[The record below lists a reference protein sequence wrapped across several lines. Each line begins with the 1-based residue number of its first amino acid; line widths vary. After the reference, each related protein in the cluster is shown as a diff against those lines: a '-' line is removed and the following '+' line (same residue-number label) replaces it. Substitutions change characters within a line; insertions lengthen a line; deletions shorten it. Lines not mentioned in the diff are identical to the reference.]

1 MEEST
6 SQNTHTRARTRIYLV
21 IGMGGMGFA
30 GGSGVGRAG
39 EDDEEGKQLL
49 LQGNGRG
56 AGQPPEDAFL
66 LAYAVY
72 FILGAGF
79 LLPWNAFITAVDYFA
94 YLYPGANVDRV
105 FAVCY
110 MLLGLLSLLLIVL
123 HGAHRSSPRFRIN
136 LGLALY
142 VLCLL
147 VVPVMDL
154 LYIRGRTGLYLGYY
168 VTVAA
173 VSVSGLGDALVQGGV
188 IGSAGELPERYM
200 QATCAGTAASGQR
213 NVPLSFLFL
222 LLFAKDL
229 IFFYF

>member
-1 MEEST
+1 
-6 SQNTHTRARTRIYLV
+6 
-21 IGMGGMGFA
+21 MGFA
-30 GGSGVGRAG
+30 GGSRAAGAG
-39 EDDEEGKQLL
+39 EDDEEGKRLL
-49 LQGNGRG
+49 LGGRG
-56 AGQPPEDAFL
+56 GGGPPEDAFHV
-66 LAYAVY
+66 AYAVY
-72 FILGAGF
+72 FALGAGF

-110 MLLGLLSLLLIVL
+110 TLLGLLSLLLIVL
-123 HGAHRSSPRFRIN
+123 HGAHRSSPRLRIN
-136 LGLALY
+136 LGLALF

-154 LYIRGRTGLYLGYY
+154 VYIRGRTELYLGYY

-173 VSVSGLGDALVQGGV
+173 VAVSGLGDALVQGGV

-213 NVPLSFLFL
+213 NSSVSFFFFFFL
-222 LLFAKDL
+222 LLVAKDL
-229 IFFYF
+229 IFFFLNFAWIKSSVV

>member
-1 MEEST
+1 M
-6 SQNTHTRARTRIYLV
+6 A
-21 IGMGGMGFA
+21 GMGFA
-30 GGSGVGRAG
+30 GGSRVAG
-39 EDDEEGKQLL
+39 AGADDEEGKQLL

-56 AGQPPEDAFL
+56 VGEPPEDAFH

-72 FILGAGF
+72 FTLGAGF

-94 YLYPGANVDRV
+94 YLYPGANVDSV

-123 HGAHRSSPRFRIN
+123 HGAHRSSPRLRIN

-154 LYIRGRTGLYLGYY
+154 LYIRGRTELYLGYY

-213 NVPLSFLFL
+213 NISLSFLFL

-229 IFFYF
+229 IFLTFSS

>member
-1 MEEST
+1 
-6 SQNTHTRARTRIYLV
+6 
-21 IGMGGMGFA
+21 MGGMGFA

-94 YLYPGANVDRV
+94 HLYPGANVDRV

-229 IFFYF
+229 IFNYV